1 MQFRKAKRNRRDR
14 IKRKIR
20 SKVFG
25 TEARPRLSVYRSNSN
40 IYAQIINDEKGLTIV
55 SASDLKIKKGKKTE
69 RAQEVGKTLAELAKD
84 KKITSVVFDRNGFNY
99 AGRIK
104 ILADS
109 AREAGLKF

>member
-25 TEARPRLSVYRSNSN
+25 TDARPRLSVYRSNSN

-69 RAQEVGKTLAELAKD
+69 RAQEVGKTLAGLAKD